1 MRTNRPW
8 RRRRSAGAVRT
19 GNEWPENKNWEVRY
33 EAKKTGKSKGAVK
46 AGDIVRDE
54 RFEIAVERADLERF
68 GMVAVTVTA
77 EVEAHDPEALRQ

>member
-33 EAKKTGKSKGAVK
+33 EAKKTGKTKSAVK
-46 AGDIVRDE
+46 RATKKAGPSR
-54 RFEIAVERADLERF
+54 RKVERQLGR
-68 GMVAVTVTA
+68 
-77 EVEAHDPEALRQ
+77 